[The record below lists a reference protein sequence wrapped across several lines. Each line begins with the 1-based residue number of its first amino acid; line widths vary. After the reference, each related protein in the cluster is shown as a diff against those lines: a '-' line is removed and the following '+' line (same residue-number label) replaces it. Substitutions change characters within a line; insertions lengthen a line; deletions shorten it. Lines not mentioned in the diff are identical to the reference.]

1 MILSI
6 RGRPRPKKSGTEA
19 VEDGSLKPL
28 NLRSQHGYV
37 RPASEWKG
45 ITTLEAAVANTV
57 VGQEIRIQKTYS
69 MKGVFER

>member
-6 RGRPRPKKSGTEA
+6 RRRLRPKKSGTEG

-37 RPASEWKG
+37 WPASEWKG
-45 ITTLEAAVANTV
+45 IRTLEAAVANPV